1 MSGARSAR
9 PAITAAPVLPAI
21 SASRAVPRSKRSLVM
36 AVSFQISKSQIAI
49 GAASKNV
56 LLRKTAFHLWKGM
69 DWDDL
74 RYFCAVARTGG
85 LSGGARSLGVSAQT
99 VGRRIAAL
107 EASIGAPLFVR
118 HSGGYRLTA
127 DGQSMLGDAERVEE
141 AMARLRANATARTVE
156 AAGTVRL
163 RSEEH
168 TSELQP
174 LMRTSY
180 AVFCL

>member
-1 MSGARSAR
+1 
-9 PAITAAPVLPAI
+9 
-21 SASRAVPRSKRSLVM
+21 
-36 AVSFQISKSQIAI
+36 
-49 GAASKNV
+49 
-56 LLRKTAFHLWKGM
+56 M

-74 RYFCAVARTGG
+74 RYFFAVARTGG

-141 AMARLRANATARTVE
+141 AMARLRAYATARTVE
-156 AAGTVRL
+156 AGGTGRLCAPGRSAGGRGGGGGVRKGK
-163 RSEEH
+163 
-168 TSELQP
+168 
-174 LMRTSY
+174 Y
-180 AVFCL
+180 